1 MKKILKTI
9 WGNKLALFVLVTG
22 IITLSCGNVVV
33 GGSLIGCSIPMF
45 IENYDEVKK

>member
-22 IITLSCGNVVV
+22 FLNLFCNNIVV
-33 GGSLIGCSIPMF
+33 GGTLIGCSIPMF
-45 IENYDEVKK
+45 IENYDEIKK